1 MRARTDVPGVVS
13 PADEKI
19 TSPATAALVAEIH
32 ANLERMARRWRPPQ
46 PLSDVRIRALDIELD
61 LNWSP
66 TTFPAFYRERER
78 REREGEP

>member
-32 ANLERMARRWRPPQ
+32 ANLERMARHWHPPQ
-46 PLSDVRIRALDIELD
+46 PIPEERAAALDATLD
-61 LNWSP
+61 LDWSA
-66 TTFPAFYRERER
+66 TTFPAFYHELER